1 MAQQG
6 KEYTTEQKEI
16 IFESLRPYLELGF
29 SRARACK
36 IIGLDDSTLSKWL
49 SNDEALSIKIQSW
62 ENAMNKLALQNI
74 RDAMIKE
81 GEEQKADT
89 AKWYA
94 ERKMKDEFSTK
105 SETDLNVKELPK
117 PIMDITDVRSN
128 NSN

>member
-1 MAQQG
+1 MAQG

-74 RDAMIKE
+74 RDAMMKE